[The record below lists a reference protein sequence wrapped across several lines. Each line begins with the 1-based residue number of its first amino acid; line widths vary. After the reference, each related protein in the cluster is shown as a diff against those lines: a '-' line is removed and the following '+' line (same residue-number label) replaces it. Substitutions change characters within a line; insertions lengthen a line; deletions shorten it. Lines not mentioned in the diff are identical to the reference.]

1 MNINE
6 ERLEKLSRKL
16 GVTSEKFIKA
26 MAGLAPAFEKASQSM
41 CEFIVAYA
49 AAAAEKERVKNE
61 MEEPRER
68 R

>member
-6 ERLEKLSRKL
+6 ERLEELSRKL
-16 GVTSEKFIKA
+16 GVTTEKFIKA

-49 AAAAEKERVKNE
+49 AAMAEKERWRKRYE
-61 MEEPRER
+61 KIS
-68 R
+68 